1 MLKMISIRGFYIRV
15 EWTKDV
21 KENIMMKDLISER
34 NILMAEQHNEVIRT
48 AVVRDQVVRTTL
60 TRQLENFKG
69 DHVQLSARKR
79 CNSNDFEEG
88 FSTPPNKIRIFN
100 RMSPNESPSTIRDS
114 KIMLETFDENF
125 YQEAETD
132 FTDEDLAN
140 SVIDTSNTFGK
151 VEFPSYYN
159 KLKSIWNN
167 QDTTNYH
174 IIDLGDKDTS
184 HKVHDLLDENELK
197 SLFNRLVLDDEDMH
211 INEKTRRYIE
221 LFDYIMKEEN
231 VEDIYDDVVVD
242 EVARGDLVC
251 ENNEETKNMEGGNEK
266 FNESIAK
273 MEEIVHQLDSLP
285 EKYHYL
291 SNTFMSAQYY
301 DQSKMPDMFIVKSV
315 SSHLDTITKMNGAM
329 KNTPERTWTAH
340 VLAYLFFVTF
350 CFIDSLHY
358 FSCERSISTKID
370 VQENGFKADG
380 VLEFFER
387 PMQIPLFLLEV
398 SEGPNNPDP
407 DKINEDR
414 QKLMN
419 EGVFVINKF
428 MTRTGLPT
436 WEVCSTLKVF
446 LAQGFGDNV
455 EIGQMIFNG
464 PGLYLFSPFTIPALV
479 IPTSTDNL
487 ELVPRLIR
495 TLLCLRYNVLKEV
508 RMFEMFAKE
517 GKRRIAKSKTKYPT
531 GVTPERP
538 KATRAW

>member
-1 MLKMISIRGFYIRV
+1 K
-15 EWTKDV
+15 V
-21 KENIMMKDLISER
+21 KSLPEVDICEEIDRDSDPSEVK
-34 NILMAEQHNEVIRT
+34 IQAEQHNEVLRT
-48 AVVRDQVVRTTL
+48 SVVRDQVVRTTL
-60 TRQLENFKG
+60 TRQLEKFKD

-88 FSTPPNKIRIFN
+88 FSTPPNKIRTSN
-100 RMSPNESPSTIRDS
+100 RMSPNESPLTIRDS
-114 KIMLETFDENF
+114 KIMLEAFDENF
-125 YQEAETD
+125 ASDLKEKAQLSTTPFLPKKRARNTQQEAEKD
-132 FTDEDLAN
+132 VTDEDLAN
-140 SVIDTSNTFGK
+140 SVIDASSTFGK
-151 VEFPSYYN
+151 VKFPSYYS

-167 QDTTNYH
+167 QDATNYH

-184 HKVHDLLDENELK
+184 HMVHDLLDENELK
-197 SLFNRLVLDDEDMH
+197 SLFKRLVLDDED
-211 INEKTRRYIE
+211 IW
-221 LFDYIMKEEN
+221 
-231 VEDIYDDVVVD
+231 D
-242 EVARGDLVC
+242 EVARSDLVD
-251 ENNEETKNMEGGNEK
+251 ENNEETRNMEGDDKK
-266 FNESIAK
+266 FNKSIVK
-273 MEEIVHQLDSLP
+273 MEEIVHQLDCLP

-291 SNTFMSAQYY
+291 SNTFPMSAQYY

-329 KNTPERTWTAH
+329 KNTPERTWTTH
-340 VLAYLFFVTF
+340 
-350 CFIDSLHY
+350 
-358 FSCERSISTKID
+358 RSISTKID

-419 EGVFVINKF
+419 EE
-428 MTRTGLPT
+428 RD
-436 WEVCSTLKVF
+436 C

-455 EIGQMIFNG
+455 EIGQMIFIG

-487 ELVPRLIR
+487 EHVPRLIR

-508 RMFEMFAKE
+508 RMFEKFKKE
-517 GKRRIAKSKTKYPT
+517 GQRRIAKPKTKYPT

-538 KATRAW
+538 KTVTFADVKIIETANHCAREPEI